1 MNRRAFLLVTGV
13 LAVAGTA
20 GCDGDDYEVR
30 IEGFG
35 GSADSPEVTLTM
47 VLGEGD
53 ELLDPEVVEESD
65 RVVVTVRAR
74 ADGGDHDSLGL
85 PAKQTVTLDRPLG
98 DRTVVD
104 GGTGEPVPKQN

>member
-1 MNRRAFLLVTGV
+1 MNRRTLLLITGV
-13 LAVAGTA
+13 LAVAVTG
-20 GCDGDDYEVR
+20 GCGRGGYEVR

-35 GSADSPEVTLTM
+35 GSADSAEVTLTM

-53 ELLDPEVVEESD
+53 KLLDPEVVEESD
-65 RVVVTVRAR
+65 RVMVTVRAR

-85 PAKQTVTLDRPLG
+85 PTQHKVRLDRPLG

-104 GGTGEPVPKQN
+104 GGTGKPVPKES

>member
-1 MNRRAFLLVTGV
+1 MNRRALLLITGV
-13 LAVAGTA
+13 LAAAVAA
-20 GCDGDDYEVR
+20 GCGSGGYEVR

-35 GSADSPEVTLTM
+35 GSADSAEVTLMM

-53 ELLDPEVVEESD
+53 KLLDPEVVEESD

-85 PAKQTVTLDRPLG
+85 PARQNVTLDQPLG

-104 GGTGEPVPKQN
+104 GGTGEPVPKQS